1 MFFRNGL
8 VISNVKLLDGL
19 LSLKKDTDSF
29 EEIAIPHFDS
39 VYRAAVVL
47 CRNQDAAEDLT
58 QATYLRAF
66 ERFDTFRKGTNC
78 KAWLLS
84 IMRNMWIDQVRHQ
97 SLAGQVLPLDEGI
110 FADEKQEEIRYTDS
124 EDLLANFSDE
134 QIIKALKSLPDEQ
147 RFALFLCDVEQL
159 SQKEV
164 AEIMNIA
171 VGTVKSRTSRARA
184 ALKKRLYAY
193 AKEMGFTGGEK

>member
-1 MFFRNGL
+1 M
-8 VISNVKLLDGL
+8 
-19 LSLKKDTDSF
+19 KKDIDSF
-29 EEIAIPHFDS
+29 KEIALPHFDS

-47 CRNQDAAEDLT
+47 CRNREAAEDLT
-58 QATYLRAF
+58 QATFLRAF
-66 ERFDTFRKGTNC
+66 ERFDKFRKGTNC

-84 IMRNMWIDQVRHQ
+84 IMRNMWIDQVRHE
-97 SLAGQVLPLDEGI
+97 STIGQVLSLDENI
-110 FADEKQEEIRYTDS
+110 VADEKQEETKYTNS

-134 QIIKALKSLPDEQ
+134 QIIKALKSLPEEQ
-147 RFALFLCDVEQL
+147 RLALFLSDVEQL

-171 VGTVKSRTSRARA
+171 VGTVKSRTSRARE
-184 ALKKRLYAY
+184 ALKKRLFYY